1 MIFDPILDLFRGKAI
16 TIPPLDGALGPNTA
30 LDEAAVLATLPAPDN
45 LVWHEGRLLCSSG
58 ADVLSTTG
66 GAEKL
71 VEFPA
76 EITAMAASPDGRLT
90 VATDDG
96 HLSEGGVSVP
106 LPGGIACVTALAYG
120 ADGSLWLANGSAR
133 HPASGWVVDLIEKG
147 STGSVWRRAPGGS
160 FTREADGLAWPC
172 GLLPDASGAT
182 ISESWRHRLI
192 RVEGGRVSPVL
203 SHLPGYPAR
212 LSPAPDG
219 AWLSVFAPR
228 NRLIEFVLQD
238 THYRRDMMAE
248 VPREFWIAPAL
259 SSGTSFLEPMQCGGI
274 RMMGIHK
281 AWSPSRS
288 YGLVVRLDG
297 ALAPVAS
304 LHSRANGRRH
314 GVTSAIEVD
323 GQLYAAAKG
332 GGAVVTLAG
341 AR

>member
-120 ADGSLWLANGSAR
+120 QTAACGWRTDSAR
-133 HPASGWVVDLIEKG
+133 HPASGWVADLMERG
-147 STGSVWRRAPGGS
+147 ATGSVWRRAPGGS

-248 VPREFWIAPAL
+248 VPRDFWIAPAL
-259 SSGTSFLEPMQCGGI
+259 SSGRSFLEPMQCGGI

-288 YGLVVRLDG
+288 YGLVVRLD
-297 ALAPVAS
+297 AVFAPVAS

>member
-147 STGSVWRRAPGGS
+147 ATGSVWRRAPGGS

-219 AWLSVFAPR
+219 AWL
-228 NRLIEFVLQD
+228 
-238 THYRRDMMAE
+238 
-248 VPREFWIAPAL
+248 
-259 SSGTSFLEPMQCGGI
+259 
-274 RMMGIHK
+274 
-281 AWSPSRS
+281 
-288 YGLVVRLDG
+288 
-297 ALAPVAS
+297 
-304 LHSRANGRRH
+304 
-314 GVTSAIEVD
+314 
-323 GQLYAAAKG
+323 
-332 GGAVVTLAG
+332 
-341 AR
+341 